1 MAGDWIKMRTDLADD
16 PSVVAIAEAT
26 GLDEDHVVGKL
37 HRLWSWADKHTRDG
51 VAQSVS
57 MKWVD
62 RYLCCDGFAVAMV
75 EAGWLGQDGNHLTF
89 PNFDVHNGQSSKR
102 RAEGALRVREHRKRS
117 CNDSVTQTK
126 RDKVTIPRPLRAA
139 VFERDNKTCVYCDRK
154 EGETYPT
161 ESHNDG
167 LMTVDHVYPE
177 SHGGDTTLSNL
188 VTCCNCCNRFKAN
201 RTPEECGLKWPTD
214 VTGKRYG
221 SVTSALPREEKRRE
235 ESIPTKVGIRV
246 PKIEQVRE
254 YIELK
259 KYNIDA
265 EQFWHYYEARG
276 WRTKQGPLRS
286 WKSAIVTWVKN
297 EKIQNSS
304 TPPKPRA
311 KLLTPEQEKLF
322 TAETMTT
329 GLLADGTSIL

>member
-1 MAGDWIKMRTDLADD
+1 MAGDWIKMRTDLAGD
-16 PSVVAIAEAT
+16 PAVVAIAEAT

-37 HRLWSWADKHTRDG
+37 HRLWSWADKHTHDG
-51 VAQSVS
+51 NARSVTYS
-57 MKWVD
+57 WVD
-62 RYLCCDGFAVAMV
+62 RYLGVQNFAMAM
-75 EAGWLGQDGNHLTF
+75 EESGWLSHDGGTLSI
-89 PNFDVHNGQSSKR
+89 PNFNSHNGQSAKARALTAKR
-102 RAEGALRVREHRKRS
+102 V
-117 CNDSVTQTK
+117 
-126 RDKVTIPRPLRAA
+126 
-139 VFERDNKTCVYCDRK
+139 
-154 EGETYPT
+154 
-161 ESHNDG
+161 
-167 LMTVDHVYPE
+167 
-177 SHGGDTTLSNL
+177 SNA
-188 VTCCNCCNRFKAN
+188 R
-201 RTPEECGLKWPTD
+201 
-214 VTGKRYG
+214 

-276 WRTKQGPLRS
+276 WRTKQGPIRS